1 MEEFILQREYQ
12 EWLANLKNIKG
23 LSENT
28 IAAYRRDIKK
38 FILFLR
44 NYLGNDP
51 TAIDLNKLGNN
62 GFRGY
67 LAEQKNLGNSNV
79 SIARQI
85 SSLKSFFNY
94 LIKIKKINNSSIL
107 NLKGPKQKKS
117 LPRPIIADLAIQV
130 IKEAKNID
138 DEKWIGQRN
147 QTILILL
154 YGCGLRI
161 SEALNLNYSDFT
173 NNDYLI
179 IKGKGNKERMVP
191 MMDYIRKS
199 IIQYMEICPYEFTND
214 DPLFIGKRRRR
225 LSPRIIQYALEKI
238 RASLALPETA
248 TPHALRHSFATH
260 LLENGGDLRTIQELL
275 GHSSLSTT
283 QKYTKVENSQLLN
296 VYTKTHPLAK
306 TNK

>member
-1 MEEFILQREYQ
+1 MEEFILQKIYQ
-12 EWLANLKNIKG
+12 DWLSNLRNIKG
-23 LSENT
+23 LSDNT
-28 IAAYRRDIKK
+28 LEAYKIDIIK
-38 FILFLR
+38 FIYFLR

-51 TAIDLNKLGNN
+51 SLNDLRKLTNN
-62 GFRGY
+62 SFRGY
-67 LAEQKNLGNSNV
+67 LAEQKNLGISNI

-94 LIKIKKINNSSIL
+94 LIKIKKIDNSPIL

-117 LPRPIIADLAIQV
+117 LPRPIIADLAIEV

-161 SEALNLNYSDFT
+161 SEALNLNYSDIT
-173 NNDYLI
+173 SNDYLI
-179 IKGKGNKERMVP
+179 IKGKGNKDRIVP
-191 MMDYIRKS
+191 IMDYIRDS
-199 IIQYMEICPYEFTND
+199 IVNYIKVCPYEFSDD
-214 DPLFIGKRRRR
+214 DPLFIGKRRKR

-238 RASLALPETA
+238 RVSLSLPETA

-306 TNK
+306 NK

>member
-1 MEEFILQREYQ
+1 MNEFILEKEYND
-12 EWLANLKNIKG
+12 WSINLKNIKG
-23 LSENT
+23 LSDNT
-28 IAAYRRDIKK
+28 VISYQRDIKK
-38 FILFLR
+38 FILFLQ

-51 TAIDLNKLGNN
+51 SINDLKKLTNN
-62 GFRGY
+62 NFRSY
-67 LAEQKNLGNSNV
+67 LADQKNQGNSNI

-94 LIKIKKINNSSIL
+94 LIRIKKLKNSHIL
-107 NLKGPKQKKS
+107 NFKGPKTKKS
-117 LPRPIIADLAIQV
+117 LPRPIIADLAIKV

-138 DEKWIGQRN
+138 DAKWIGYRN

-161 SEALNLNYSDFT
+161 SEALNLNYSDIT
-173 NNDYLI
+173 NNDYLL
-179 IKGKGNKERMVP
+179 IKGKGNKERIVP
-191 MMDYIRKS
+191 IMNYIRES
-199 IIQYMEICPYEFTND
+199 IDSYIDACPHEFAGE
-214 DPLFIGKRRRR
+214 DPLFIGKRRKR

-238 RASLALPETA
+238 RVSLSLPETA

-283 QKYTKVENSQLLN
+283 QKYTKIENSQLLN
-296 VYTKTHPLAK
+296 VYTKSHPLAK
-306 TNK
+306 NK

>member
-1 MEEFILQREYQ
+1 MEEFILQKLYQ
-12 EWLANLKNIKG
+12 DWLSNLRNIKG
-23 LSENT
+23 LSDNT
-28 IAAYRRDIKK
+28 LEAYKIDIIK
-38 FILFLR
+38 FIYFLR

-51 TAIDLNKLGNN
+51 SLNDLRKLTNN
-62 GFRGY
+62 SFRGY
-67 LAEQKNLGNSNV
+67 LAEQKNLGISNI

-94 LIKIKKINNSSIL
+94 LIKIKKIDNSPIL

-117 LPRPIIADLAIQV
+117 LPRPIIADLAIEV

-161 SEALNLNYSDFT
+161 SEALNLNYSDIT
-173 NNDYLI
+173 SNDYLV
-179 IKGKGNKERMVP
+179 IKGKGNKERIVP
-191 MMDYIRKS
+191 IMDYIRDS
-199 IIQYMEICPYEFTND
+199 IVNYIKFCPFEFSNS
-214 DPLFIGKRRRR
+214 DPLFLGKRRKR

-238 RASLALPETA
+238 RVSLSLPETA

-306 TNK
+306 NK

>member
-1 MEEFILQREYQ
+1 MEEFILQKIYQ
-12 EWLANLKNIKG
+12 DWLSNLKNIKG
-23 LSENT
+23 LSDNT
-28 IAAYRRDIKK
+28 LEAYKIDIIK
-38 FILFLR
+38 FIYFLR

-51 TAIDLNKLGNN
+51 SLNDLRKLTNN
-62 GFRGY
+62 NFRGY
-67 LAEQKNLGNSNV
+67 LAEQKNLGISNI

-94 LIKIKKINNSSIL
+94 LIKIKKIDNSPIL

-117 LPRPIIADLAIQV
+117 LPRPIIADLAIEV

-161 SEALNLNYSDFT
+161 SEALNLNYSDIT
-173 NNDYLI
+173 SNDYLI
-179 IKGKGNKERMVP
+179 IKGKGNKDRIVP
-191 MMDYIRKS
+191 IMDYIRDS
-199 IIQYMEICPYEFTND
+199 IVNYIKVCPYEFSDD
-214 DPLFIGKRRRR
+214 DPLFIGKRRKR

-238 RASLALPETA
+238 RVSLSLPETA

-306 TNK
+306 NK

>member
-1 MEEFILQREYQ
+1 MEEFILQKVYL
-12 EWLANLKNIKG
+12 EWLVNLKNIKG

-28 IAAYRRDIKK
+28 IAAYKRDIKK

-51 TAIDLNKLGNN
+51 TIIDLNKLSNN
-62 GFRGY
+62 SFRGY

-94 LIKIKKINNSSIL
+94 LIKIKKINNSPIL

-138 DEKWIGQRN
+138 DEKWVGQRN

-173 NNDYLI
+173 NNDYLV
-179 IKGKGNKERMVP
+179 IKGKGNKERIVP

-199 IIQYMEICPYEFTND
+199 IAHYMEICPYEFTND
-214 DPLFIGKRRRR
+214 DPLFIGKRRGR

-306 TNK
+306 NK

>member
-1 MEEFILQREYQ
+1 MEEFIIQKEYQ
-12 EWLANLKNIKG
+12 DWLSNLKNLKG
-23 LSENT
+23 LSPNT
-28 IAAYRRDIKK
+28 ISAYKRDIKK

-51 TAIDLNKLGNN
+51 SIEDFKRLNNN
-62 GFRGY
+62 SFRGY

-94 LIKIKKINNSSIL
+94 LIKIKKFNSSPIL

-161 SEALNLNYSDFT
+161 SEALNLNYSNFT
-173 NNDYLI
+173 NEDYLI
-179 IKGKGNKERMVP
+179 IKGKGNKERIVP

-199 IIQYMEICPYEFTND
+199 IMNYLKTCPYEFTND

-238 RASLALPETA
+238 RASLSLPETA

-296 VYTKTHPLAK
+296 IYTKTHPLAK
-306 TNK
+306 NK

>member
-1 MEEFILQREYQ
+1 MEEFILQKIYQ
-12 EWLANLKNIKG
+12 DWLSNLRNIKG
-23 LSENT
+23 LSDNT
-28 IAAYRRDIKK
+28 LEAYKIDIIK
-38 FILFLR
+38 FIYFLR

-51 TAIDLNKLGNN
+51 SLNDLRKLTNN
-62 GFRGY
+62 SFRGY
-67 LAEQKNLGNSNV
+67 LAEQKNLGISNV

-94 LIKIKKINNSSIL
+94 LIKIKKIDNSPIL
-107 NLKGPKQKKS
+107 NLKGQKQKKS
-117 LPRPIIADLAIQV
+117 LPRPIIADLAIEV

-161 SEALNLNYSDFT
+161 SEALNLNYSDIT
-173 NNDYLI
+173 SNDYLV
-179 IKGKGNKERMVP
+179 IKGKGNKERIVP
-191 MMDYIRKS
+191 IMDYIRDS
-199 IIQYMEICPYEFTND
+199 IVNYIKVCPFEFSNS
-214 DPLFIGKRRRR
+214 DPLFLGKRRKR

-238 RASLALPETA
+238 RVSLSLPETA

-306 TNK
+306 NK

>member
-1 MEEFILQREYQ
+1 MEEFILQKIYQ
-12 EWLANLKNIKG
+12 DWLSNLRNIKG
-23 LSENT
+23 LSDNT
-28 IAAYRRDIKK
+28 LEAYKIDIIK
-38 FILFLR
+38 FIYFLR

-51 TAIDLNKLGNN
+51 SLNDLRKLTNIN
-62 GFRGY
+62 FRGY
-67 LAEQKNLGNSNV
+67 LAEQKNLGISNV

-94 LIKIKKINNSSIL
+94 LIKIKKIDNSPIL

-117 LPRPIIADLAIQV
+117 LPRPIIADLAIEV

-161 SEALNLNYSDFT
+161 SEALNLNYSDIT

-179 IKGKGNKERMVP
+179 IKGKGNKERIVP
-191 MMDYIRKS
+191 IMDYIRDS
-199 IIQYMEICPYEFTND
+199 IVNYIKVCPFEFSNS
-214 DPLFIGKRRRR
+214 DPLFLGKRRKR

-238 RASLALPETA
+238 RVSLSLPETA

-306 TNK
+306 NK

>member
-1 MEEFILQREYQ
+1 MEEFILQKIYQ
-12 EWLANLKNIKG
+12 DWLSNLKNIKG
-23 LSENT
+23 LSDNT
-28 IAAYRRDIKK
+28 LEAYKIDIIK
-38 FILFLR
+38 FIYFLR

-51 TAIDLNKLGNN
+51 SLSDLRKLTNN
-62 GFRGY
+62 NFRGY
-67 LAEQKNLGNSNV
+67 LAEQKNLGISNI

-94 LIKIKKINNSSIL
+94 LIKIKKIDNSPIL

-117 LPRPIIADLAIQV
+117 LPRPIIADLAIEV

-161 SEALNLNYSDFT
+161 SEALNLNYSDIT
-173 NNDYLI
+173 SNDYLI
-179 IKGKGNKERMVP
+179 IKGKGNKERIVP
-191 MMDYIRKS
+191 IMDYIRDS
-199 IIQYMEICPYEFTND
+199 IVNYIKVCPFEFSNS
-214 DPLFIGKRRRR
+214 DPLFIGKRRKR

-238 RASLALPETA
+238 RVSLSLPETA

-306 TNK
+306 NN

>member
-1 MEEFILQREYQ
+1 VEEFILQKVYQ
-12 EWLANLKNIKG
+12 EWLVNLKNIKG

-28 IAAYRRDIKK
+28 IAAYKRDIKK

-51 TAIDLNKLGNN
+51 TIIDLNRLSNN
-62 GFRGY
+62 SFRGY

-94 LIKIKKINNSSIL
+94 LIKIKKINNSPIL

-138 DEKWIGQRN
+138 DEKWVGQRN

-173 NNDYLI
+173 NNDYLV
-179 IKGKGNKERMVP
+179 IKGKGNKERIVP

-199 IIQYMEICPYEFTND
+199 IAHYMEICPYEFTND
-214 DPLFIGKRRRR
+214 DPLFIGKRRGR

-306 TNK
+306 NK

>member
-1 MEEFILQREYQ
+1 MEEFNLQKIYQ
-12 EWLANLKNIKG
+12 DWLSNLRNIKG
-23 LSENT
+23 LSDNT
-28 IAAYRRDIKK
+28 LEAYKIDIIK
-38 FILFLR
+38 FIYFLR

-51 TAIDLNKLGNN
+51 SLNDLRKLTNN
-62 GFRGY
+62 SFRGY
-67 LAEQKNLGNSNV
+67 LAEQKNLGISNI

-94 LIKIKKINNSSIL
+94 LIKIKKIDNSPIL

-117 LPRPIIADLAIQV
+117 LPRPIIADLAIEV

-161 SEALNLNYSDFT
+161 SEALNLNYSDIT
-173 NNDYLI
+173 SNDYLV
-179 IKGKGNKERMVP
+179 IKGKGNKERIVP
-191 MMDYIRKS
+191 IMDYIRDS
-199 IIQYMEICPYEFTND
+199 IVNYIKVCPFEFSNS
-214 DPLFIGKRRRR
+214 DPLFLGKRRKR

-238 RASLALPETA
+238 RVSLSLPETA

-306 TNK
+306 NK

>member
-1 MEEFILQREYQ
+1 VEEFILQKVYQ
-12 EWLANLKNIKG
+12 EWLVNLKNIKG

-28 IAAYRRDIKK
+28 IAAYKRDIKK

-51 TAIDLNKLGNN
+51 TIIDLNRLSNN
-62 GFRGY
+62 SFRGY

-94 LIKIKKINNSSIL
+94 LIKIKKIDNSPIL

-138 DEKWIGQRN
+138 DEKWVGQRN

-173 NNDYLI
+173 NNDYLV
-179 IKGKGNKERMVP
+179 IKGKGNKERIVP

-199 IIQYMEICPYEFTND
+199 IAHYMEICPYEFTND
-214 DPLFIGKRRRR
+214 DPLFIGKRRGR

-306 TNK
+306 NK

>member
-1 MEEFILQREYQ
+1 MEEFILQKIYQ
-12 EWLANLKNIKG
+12 DWLSNLKNIKG
-23 LSENT
+23 LSDNT
-28 IAAYRRDIKK
+28 LEAYKIDIIK
-38 FILFLR
+38 FIYFLR

-51 TAIDLNKLGNN
+51 SLNDLRKLTNN
-62 GFRGY
+62 IFRGY
-67 LAEQKNLGNSNV
+67 LAEQKNLGISNI

-94 LIKIKKINNSSIL
+94 LIKIKKIDNSPIL

-117 LPRPIIADLAIQV
+117 LPRPIIADLAIEV

-161 SEALNLNYSDFT
+161 SEALNLNYSDIT
-173 NNDYLI
+173 SNDYLI
-179 IKGKGNKERMVP
+179 IKGKGNKERIVP
-191 MMDYIRKS
+191 IMDYIRDS
-199 IIQYMEICPYEFTND
+199 IVNYIKVCPFEFSD
-214 DPLFIGKRRRR
+214 GDPLFLGKRRKR

-238 RASLALPETA
+238 RVSLSLPETA

-306 TNK
+306 NK

>member
-1 MEEFILQREYQ
+1 MEEFILQKVYQ
-12 EWLANLKNIKG
+12 EWLVNLKNIKG

-28 IAAYRRDIKK
+28 IAAYKRDIKK

-51 TAIDLNKLGNN
+51 TIIDLNKLSNN
-62 GFRGY
+62 SFRGY
-67 LAEQKNLGNSNV
+67 LSEQKNLGNSNV

-94 LIKIKKINNSSIL
+94 LIKIKKINNSPIL

-138 DEKWIGQRN
+138 DEKWVGQRN

-173 NNDYLI
+173 NNDYLV
-179 IKGKGNKERMVP
+179 IKGKGNKERIVP

-199 IIQYMEICPYEFTND
+199 IAHYMEICPYEFTND
-214 DPLFIGKRRRR
+214 DPLFIGKRRGR

-306 TNK
+306 NK

>member
-1 MEEFILQREYQ
+1 VEEFILQKVYQ
-12 EWLANLKNIKG
+12 EWLVNLKNIKG

-28 IAAYRRDIKK
+28 IAAYKRDIKK

-51 TAIDLNKLGNN
+51 TIIDLNKLSNN
-62 GFRGY
+62 SFRGY

-94 LIKIKKINNSSIL
+94 LIKIKKINNSPIL

-138 DEKWIGQRN
+138 DEKWVGQRN

-173 NNDYLI
+173 NNDYLV
-179 IKGKGNKERMVP
+179 IKGKGNKERIVP

-199 IIQYMEICPYEFTND
+199 IAHYMEICPYEFTND
-214 DPLFIGKRRRR
+214 DPLFIGKRRGR

-306 TNK
+306 NK

>member
-1 MEEFILQREYQ
+1 MEEFILQKIYQ
-12 EWLANLKNIKG
+12 DWLSNLRNIKG
-23 LSENT
+23 LYDNT
-28 IAAYRRDIKK
+28 LEAYKIDIIK
-38 FILFLR
+38 FIYFLR

-51 TAIDLNKLGNN
+51 SLNDLRKLTNN
-62 GFRGY
+62 SFRGY
-67 LAEQKNLGNSNV
+67 LAEQKNLGISNV

-94 LIKIKKINNSSIL
+94 LIKIKKIDNSPIL

-117 LPRPIIADLAIQV
+117 LPRPIIADLAIEV

-161 SEALNLNYSDFT
+161 SEALNLNYSDIT
-173 NNDYLI
+173 SNDYLV
-179 IKGKGNKERMVP
+179 IKGKGNKERIVP
-191 MMDYIRKS
+191 IMDYIRDS
-199 IIQYMEICPYEFTND
+199 IVNYIKVCPFEFSNS
-214 DPLFIGKRRRR
+214 DPLFIGKRRKR

-238 RASLALPETA
+238 RVSLSLPETA

-306 TNK
+306 NK

>member
-1 MEEFILQREYQ
+1 MEEFILQKEYQ

-199 IIQYMEICPYEFTND
+199 IIQYMEICPYELTND

>member
-1 MEEFILQREYQ
+1 MKEFILQKEYQ
-12 EWLANLKNIKG
+12 EWLANLKNLKG

-28 IAAYRRDIKK
+28 IAAYKRDVKK

-44 NYLGNDP
+44 SYLGNDP
-51 TAIDLNKLGNN
+51 TTIDLKKLSNIS
-62 GFRGY
+62 FRGY

-94 LIKIKKINNSSIL
+94 LIKIKKIENSPIL

-130 IKEAKNID
+130 IKEAKNIN

-173 NNDYLI
+173 NNDYLV

-191 MMDYIRKS
+191 IMDYIRKS
-199 IIQYMEICPYEFTND
+199 IMNYLEICPHEFATD
-214 DPLFIGKRRRR
+214 DPLFIGKRRKR

-306 TNK
+306 NK

>member
-1 MEEFILQREYQ
+1 VEEFILQKIYQ
-12 EWLANLKNIKG
+12 DWLSNLKNIKG
-23 LSENT
+23 LSDNT
-28 IAAYRRDIKK
+28 LEAYKIDIIK
-38 FILFLR
+38 FIYFLR

-51 TAIDLNKLGNN
+51 SLNDLRKLTNN
-62 GFRGY
+62 NFRGY
-67 LAEQKNLGNSNV
+67 LAEQKNLGISNI

-94 LIKIKKINNSSIL
+94 LIKIKKIDNSPIL

-117 LPRPIIADLAIQV
+117 LPRPIIADLAIEV

-161 SEALNLNYSDFT
+161 SEALNLNYSDIT
-173 NNDYLI
+173 SNDYLI
-179 IKGKGNKERMVP
+179 IKGKGNKDRIVP
-191 MMDYIRKS
+191 IMDYIRDS
-199 IIQYMEICPYEFTND
+199 IVNYIKVCPYEFSDD
-214 DPLFIGKRRRR
+214 DPLFIGKRRKR

-238 RASLALPETA
+238 RVSLSLPETA

-306 TNK
+306 NK

>member
-1 MEEFILQREYQ
+1 MEEFILQKIYQ
-12 EWLANLKNIKG
+12 DWLSNLRNIKG
-23 LSENT
+23 LSDNT
-28 IAAYRRDIKK
+28 LEAYKIDIIK
-38 FILFLR
+38 FIYFLR

-51 TAIDLNKLGNN
+51 SLNDLRKLTNN
-62 GFRGY
+62 NFRGY
-67 LAEQKNLGNSNV
+67 LAEQKNLGISNV

-94 LIKIKKINNSSIL
+94 LIKIKKIVNSPIL

-117 LPRPIIADLAIQV
+117 LPRPIIADLAIEV

-161 SEALNLNYSDFT
+161 SEALNLNYSDIT
-173 NNDYLI
+173 SNDYLV
-179 IKGKGNKERMVP
+179 IKGKGNKERIVP
-191 MMDYIRKS
+191 IMDYIRDS
-199 IIQYMEICPYEFTND
+199 IVNYIKVCPFEFSNS
-214 DPLFIGKRRRR
+214 DPLFLGKRRKR

-238 RASLALPETA
+238 RVSLSLPETA

-306 TNK
+306 NK

>member
-1 MEEFILQREYQ
+1 MEEFILQKIYQ
-12 EWLANLKNIKG
+12 DWLSNLKNIKG
-23 LSENT
+23 LSDNT
-28 IAAYRRDIKK
+28 LEAYKIDIIK
-38 FILFLR
+38 FIYFLR

-51 TAIDLNKLGNN
+51 SLSDLRKLTNN
-62 GFRGY
+62 NFRGY
-67 LAEQKNLGNSNV
+67 LAEQKNLGISNI

-94 LIKIKKINNSSIL
+94 LIKIKKIDNSPIL

-117 LPRPIIADLAIQV
+117 LPRPIIADLAIEV

-161 SEALNLNYSDFT
+161 SEALNLNYSDIT
-173 NNDYLI
+173 SNDYLI
-179 IKGKGNKERMVP
+179 IKGKGNKDRIVP
-191 MMDYIRKS
+191 IMDYIRDS
-199 IIQYMEICPYEFTND
+199 IVNYIKLCPFEFSD
-214 DPLFIGKRRRR
+214 SDPLFLGKRRKR

-238 RASLALPETA
+238 RVSLSLPETA

-306 TNK
+306 NK

>member
-1 MEEFILQREYQ
+1 MEEFILQKIYQ
-12 EWLANLKNIKG
+12 DWLSNLRNIKG
-23 LSENT
+23 LSDNT
-28 IAAYRRDIKK
+28 LEAYKIDIIK
-38 FILFLR
+38 FIYFLR

-51 TAIDLNKLGNN
+51 SLNDLRKLTNN
-62 GFRGY
+62 NFRGY
-67 LAEQKNLGNSNV
+67 LAEQKNLGISNV

-94 LIKIKKINNSSIL
+94 LIKIKKIDNSPIL

-117 LPRPIIADLAIQV
+117 LPRPIIADLAIEV

-161 SEALNLNYSDFT
+161 SEALNLNYSDIT
-173 NNDYLI
+173 SNDYLV
-179 IKGKGNKERMVP
+179 IKGKGNKERIVP
-191 MMDYIRKS
+191 IMDYIRDS
-199 IIQYMEICPYEFTND
+199 IVNYIKFCPFEFSNS
-214 DPLFIGKRRRR
+214 DPLFIGKRRKR

-238 RASLALPETA
+238 RVSLSLPETA

-306 TNK
+306 NK

>member
-1 MEEFILQREYQ
+1 MEEFILQKIYQ
-12 EWLANLKNIKG
+12 DWLSNLKNIKG
-23 LSENT
+23 LSDNT
-28 IAAYRRDIKK
+28 LEAYKIDIIK
-38 FILFLR
+38 FIYFLR

-51 TAIDLNKLGNN
+51 SLNDLRKLTNN
-62 GFRGY
+62 NFRGY
-67 LAEQKNLGNSNV
+67 LAEQKNLGISNI

-94 LIKIKKINNSSIL
+94 LIKIKKIDNSPIL

-117 LPRPIIADLAIQV
+117 LPRPIIADLAIEV

-161 SEALNLNYSDFT
+161 SEALNLNYSDIT
-173 NNDYLI
+173 SNDYLI
-179 IKGKGNKERMVP
+179 IKGKGNKERIVP
-191 MMDYIRKS
+191 IMDYIRDS
-199 IIQYMEICPYEFTND
+199 IVNYIKVCPYEFSDD
-214 DPLFIGKRRRR
+214 DPLFIGKRRKR

-238 RASLALPETA
+238 RVSLSLPETA

-306 TNK
+306 NK

>member
-1 MEEFILQREYQ
+1 MEEFILQKIYQ
-12 EWLANLKNIKG
+12 DWLSNLKNIKG
-23 LSENT
+23 LSDNT
-28 IAAYRRDIKK
+28 LEAYKIDIIK
-38 FILFLR
+38 FIYFLR

-51 TAIDLNKLGNN
+51 SLNDLRKLTNN
-62 GFRGY
+62 NFRGY
-67 LAEQKNLGNSNV
+67 LAEQKNLGISNI

-94 LIKIKKINNSSIL
+94 LIKIKKIDNSPIL

-117 LPRPIIADLAIQV
+117 LPRHIIADLAIEV

-161 SEALNLNYSDFT
+161 SEALNLNYSDIT
-173 NNDYLI
+173 SNDYLI
-179 IKGKGNKERMVP
+179 IKGKGNKERIVP
-191 MMDYIRKS
+191 IMDYIRDS
-199 IIQYMEICPYEFTND
+199 IVNYIKVCPFEFSNS
-214 DPLFIGKRRRR
+214 DPLFIGKRRKR

-238 RASLALPETA
+238 RVSLSLPETA

-306 TNK
+306 NK

>member
-1 MEEFILQREYQ
+1 MEEFILQKIYQ
-12 EWLANLKNIKG
+12 DWLSNLRNIKG
-23 LSENT
+23 LSDNT
-28 IAAYRRDIKK
+28 LEAYKIDIIK
-38 FILFLR
+38 FIYFLR

-51 TAIDLNKLGNN
+51 SLNDLRKLTNN
-62 GFRGY
+62 NFRGY
-67 LAEQKNLGNSNV
+67 LAEQKNLGISNI

-94 LIKIKKINNSSIL
+94 LIKIKKIDNSPIL

-117 LPRPIIADLAIQV
+117 LPRPIIADLAIEV

-161 SEALNLNYSDFT
+161 SEALNLNYSDIT
-173 NNDYLI
+173 SNDYLI
-179 IKGKGNKERMVP
+179 IKGKGNKERIVP
-191 MMDYIRKS
+191 IMDYIRDS
-199 IIQYMEICPYEFTND
+199 IVNYIKVCPYEFSDD
-214 DPLFIGKRRRR
+214 DPLFIGKRRKR

-238 RASLALPETA
+238 RVSLSLPETA

-306 TNK
+306 NK

>member
-1 MEEFILQREYQ
+1 MEEFILQKLYQ
-12 EWLANLKNIKG
+12 DWLSNLRNIKG
-23 LSENT
+23 LSDNT
-28 IAAYRRDIKK
+28 LEAYKIDIIK
-38 FILFLR
+38 FIYFLR

-51 TAIDLNKLGNN
+51 SLNDLRKLTNN
-62 GFRGY
+62 NFRGY
-67 LAEQKNLGNSNV
+67 LAEQKNLGISNV

-94 LIKIKKINNSSIL
+94 LIKIKKIDNSPIL

-117 LPRPIIADLAIQV
+117 LPRPIIADLAIEV

-161 SEALNLNYSDFT
+161 SEALNLNYSDIT
-173 NNDYLI
+173 SNDYLV
-179 IKGKGNKERMVP
+179 IKGKGNKERIVP
-191 MMDYIRKS
+191 IMDYIRDS
-199 IIQYMEICPYEFTND
+199 IVNYIKFCPFEFSNS
-214 DPLFIGKRRRR
+214 DPLFIGKRRKR

-238 RASLALPETA
+238 RVSLSLPETA

-306 TNK
+306 NK

>member
-1 MEEFILQREYQ
+1 MEEFILQKIYQ
-12 EWLANLKNIKG
+12 DWLNNLKNIKG
-23 LSENT
+23 LSDNT
-28 IAAYRRDIKK
+28 LEAYKIDIIK
-38 FILFLR
+38 FIYFLR

-51 TAIDLNKLGNN
+51 SLNDLRKLTNN
-62 GFRGY
+62 NFRGY
-67 LAEQKNLGNSNV
+67 LAEQKNLGISNI

-94 LIKIKKINNSSIL
+94 LIKIKKIDNSPIL

-117 LPRPIIADLAIQV
+117 LPRPIIADLAIEV

-161 SEALNLNYSDFT
+161 SEALNLNYSDIT
-173 NNDYLI
+173 SNDYLI
-179 IKGKGNKERMVP
+179 IKGKGNKERIVP
-191 MMDYIRKS
+191 IMDYIRDS
-199 IIQYMEICPYEFTND
+199 IVNYIKVCPFEFSNS
-214 DPLFIGKRRRR
+214 DPLFIGKRRKR

-238 RASLALPETA
+238 RVSLSLPETA

-306 TNK
+306 NK